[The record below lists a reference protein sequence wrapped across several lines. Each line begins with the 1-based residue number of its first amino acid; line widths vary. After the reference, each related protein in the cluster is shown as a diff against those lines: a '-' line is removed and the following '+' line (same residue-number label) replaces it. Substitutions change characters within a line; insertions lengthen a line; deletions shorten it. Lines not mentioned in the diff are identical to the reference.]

1 MGNLTTYIDQFGYIV
16 LFIALML
23 ELLALPLPGEV
34 LMSYTGFLVY
44 QGQLNW
50 MLSIIIAGAGA
61 AIGMTL
67 SYWIG
72 YRLGTP
78 FFEKH
83 GHRFHM
89 GPKQIDKISSWFNVH
104 GNKLLIIA
112 YFIPG
117 IRHITGY
124 FSGITRISF
133 RTYALFAYSGA
144 LLWVSVFITLG
155 KILGPQWEQFH
166 TSIKKYLIIG
176 SVIAI
181 IIVVAFYLYK
191 KYEASLK
198 ATAIRILDV
207 ILSSFHSRNR
217 VVLLLLGTTVVTAGL
232 AVLMIGLIQDFI
244 GNEFNDF
251 NEVTRLLI
259 SLIFTK
265 EWAGIMDA
273 VYFLG
278 SRTVLLTLILL
289 TLCGIGWRGRNK
301 SIEILSLVIV
311 VCGGELYEESLR
323 ILFHKF
329 SPINQ
334 SVMDQLFYSFPS
346 EQSLMTAVIYGFFVF
361 IMVRHSGKV
370 WMHTSFVLVTLLLL
384 VFIAISRLFMQVE
397 LPSDVAAGYVFG
409 GVWLGLN
416 ILLLE
421 TLRLLKNIDTKQ

>member
-16 LFIALML
+16 LFVSLIL

-34 LMSYTGFLVY
+34 LMGYSGFLVF
-44 QGQLNW
+44 QGHLNW
-50 MLSIIIAGAGA
+50 MFSIIIAGVGA
-61 AIGMTL
+61 SIGMTL

-72 YRLGTP
+72 YKLGTP
-78 FFEKH
+78 FFEKY

-89 GPKQIDKISSWFNVH
+89 GPKQIETISSWFSVH

-144 LLWVSVFITLG
+144 FLWVSVFITLG

-176 SVIAI
+176 SIVAGI
-181 IIVVAFYLYK
+181 IFVVVVLYK
-191 KYEASLK
+191 KYKVVLQE
-198 ATAIRILDV
+198 TAIRILSL
-207 ILSSFHSRNR
+207 ILKSIHSRNR
-217 VVLLLLGTTVVTAGL
+217 VALLLLGTTVVTSGL
-232 AVLMIGLIQDFI
+232 IVLMVGMIQDFI
-244 GNEFNDF
+244 GNEFHDF
-251 NEVTRLLI
+251 DEVVHLLI

-265 EWAGIMDA
+265 DWTSAMEALS
-273 VYFLG
+273 FLG
-278 SRTVLLTLILL
+278 SRTVLLTIILL
-289 TLCGIGWRGRNK
+289 TLGWIIWKGRNK
-301 SIEILSLVIV
+301 PLEVFSLAMV
-311 VCGGELYEESLR
+311 VCGGELYEEGLSM
-323 ILFHKF
+323 IFHKL
-329 SPINQ
+329 SPTNWTL
-334 SVMDQLFYSFPS
+334 MDQLFYSFPS

-361 IMVRHSGKV
+361 MLVRHSGKV
-370 WMHTSFVLVTLLLL
+370 WIHTSVSIFALLLL
-384 VFIAISRLFMQVE
+384 VLIAIGRLFMQVE

-416 ILLLE
+416 MLLLE
-421 TLRLLKNIDTKQ
+421 ILRLLKNIND